1 MTDILFSLFL
11 TLVASY
17 VTVLTISALSEVLAI
32 VIHKKLALPKLV
44 GVGIFIVLAI
54 IYHPS
59 LLDFVKWL
67 VRPEGILN

>member
-11 TLVASY
+11 ALVASY

-44 GVGIFIVLAI
+44 GLGIFIVLAI
-54 IYHPS
+54 IYYPS
-59 LLDFVKWL
+59 LLHFAKWL
-67 VRPEGILN
+67 VRPEGILS